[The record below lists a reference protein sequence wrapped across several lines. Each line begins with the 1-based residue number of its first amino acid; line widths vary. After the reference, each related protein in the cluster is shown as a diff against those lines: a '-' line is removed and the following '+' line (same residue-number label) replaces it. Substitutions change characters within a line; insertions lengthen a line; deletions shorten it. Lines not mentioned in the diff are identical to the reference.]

1 MVKITGKQLAD
12 AAVAAIPMWIT
23 YKMYPL
29 DMAKKNGT
37 LSTDGYASYVEGIPA
52 ITSEFP
58 TYATGKTTHGSEMMT
73 NFLELVGNI
82 LYRTVV
88 RF

>member
-29 DMAKKNGT
+29 DMAKK
-37 LSTDGYASYVEGIPA
+37 
-52 ITSEFP
+52 
-58 TYATGKTTHGSEMMT
+58 KWH
-73 NFLELVGNI
+73 LEHRWICVI
-82 LYRTVV
+82 R
-88 RF
+88 